1 MSLFYPLPL
10 CFVETP
16 WQESCWSRT
25 FFLSGCGVWSP
36 GASWGLWVCNVQG
49 QMSVPCPPPR
59 SPPPIRAT
67 PRDPHSWG
75 NGITISLSLQ
85 APAWTCGTCWTR
97 ARGVGG
103 TWRPQSWVELGDRWG
118 LGFRMDWPFLHPLL
132 SWLQASSVWL
142 LGYPPHSGVPENAP
156 HPSLLFLRVG
166 LGPPLCPPESE
177 VERSPLQG

>member
-1 MSLFYPLPL
+1 MWRPLGRNPAGPEPSSCLVVVSGPL
-10 CFVETP
+10 GHHGV
-16 WQESCWSRT
+16 
-25 FFLSGCGVWSP
+25 CGP
-36 GASWGLWVCNVQG
+36 ATCRGRCL
-49 QMSVPCPPPR
+49 CPAPTLLPPR
-59 SPPPIRAT
+59 PPPIPAT